1 MTQSARVVIAGIGN
15 DMRHDDGAG
24 ALVAARAL
32 EVLGPAAGPGKE
44 IDGALSSELREPLD
58 LLGNWDEAD
67 LAIVID
73 AVRSRAEPGTL
84 SLTWFGG
91 EAPGCQMDGPSASI
105 SEAVAVGRGQLAS
118 THGLG
123 VVGVYRLARAMGHPP
138 RRVVVL
144 GIEGQDFS
152 QGEGLSASVSAV
164 IDNAAAIVVDLVHG
178 VGTRQQDMS
187 RRPELASEGKSVLEA
202 SHRLVECLRDI

>member
-73 AVRSRAEPGTL
+73 AVRSR
-84 SLTWFGG
+84 
-91 EAPGCQMDGPSASI
+91 PSGNRALRRRTRSG
-105 SEAVAVGRGQLAS
+105 SKCPVL
-118 THGLG
+118 HGN
-123 VVGVYRLARAMGHPP
+123 AP
-138 RRVVVL
+138 RR
-144 GIEGQDFS
+144 
-152 QGEGLSASVSAV
+152 
-164 IDNAAAIVVDLVHG
+164 
-178 VGTRQQDMS
+178 
-187 RRPELASEGKSVLEA
+187 
-202 SHRLVECLRDI
+202 